1 MVYLHF
7 LSGSIITQAISKQ
20 RTDLQV
26 ALFNFVKRK
35 HLIEELNQFG
45 ITSTYDEFLLFKGSA
60 AYAATENSQRGCAT
74 TEDNQKLVQGFLDNF
89 DANILSQNGLK
100 QTYSMAFII
109 TQEHKTIE
117 KPRQYLEL
125 VKRKSKKKLSSLPK
139 QEITVQRY
147 KGPSNPPMPSEAA
160 RYELLPLS
168 VLARA
173 ALSINRANDNDFHFM
188 NLISSG
194 VGISEYNGYNTKIAR
209 EAGQGLRPATDIT
222 YLPPINMNPAEPDT
236 VLTTMHLVKSET
248 EKAGQEYTVFTNDQQ
263 LFKIATQVTWWS
275 PDEWKVFFPLLGGI
289 RTLMSFVGCI
299 ETLMTNTD
307 LSDLLKA
314 AFGGV
319 DRILQRKTF
328 PQNARHYEFV
338 LRKF

>member
-1 MVYLHF
+1 MYLHI
-7 LSGSIITQAISKQ
+7 LSGNIITQATSKQ

-26 ALFNFVKRK
+26 ALSNFVKRK
-35 HLIEELNQFG
+35 HLIEELHHFG

-222 YLPPINMNPAEPDT
+222 YLPLINMNPAEPDT

-248 EKAGQEYTVFTNDQQ
+248 GKAGQEYTVFTNDHQ
-263 LFKIATQVTWWS
+263 LK
-275 PDEWKVFFPLLGGI
+275 
-289 RTLMSFVGCI
+289 
-299 ETLMTNTD
+299 
-307 LSDLLKA
+307 
-314 AFGGV
+314 
-319 DRILQRKTF
+319 
-328 PQNARHYEFV
+328 
-338 LRKF
+338 